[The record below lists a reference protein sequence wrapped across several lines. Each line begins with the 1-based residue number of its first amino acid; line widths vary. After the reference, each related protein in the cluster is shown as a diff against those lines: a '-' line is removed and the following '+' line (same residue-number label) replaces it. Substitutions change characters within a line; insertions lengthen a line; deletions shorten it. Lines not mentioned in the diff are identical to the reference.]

1 VIRGIIFD
9 CFGVLYHG
17 SLDYLRELAPP
28 ERVDEVTDLSHS
40 YDYGYITQ
48 ADYFSGV
55 GQVIGKAAD
64 EVRQICR
71 EQHVRN
77 EVLVEYVR
85 TLRPAY
91 KTALLSN
98 VGRGFVESLFTAEE
112 LKALF
117 DVEILSNEVGMVKP
131 SAGIYQLTADRLGLS
146 PEQCVMV
153 DDIDRNVEGA
163 RAAGMQG
170 ILYQNMGQFRREL
183 AALTEDNDA

>member
-1 VIRGIIFD
+1 MIRGIIFD

-28 ERVDEVTDLSHS
+28 DRVGEVTDLSHS

-48 ADYFSGV
+48 VDYFRGV
-55 GQVIGKAAD
+55 GEVIGKTAD
-64 EVRQICR
+64 EVRQICK

-77 EVLVEYVR
+77 EVLVGYVR

-112 LKALF
+112 LKELF
-117 DVEILSNEVGMVKP
+117 DAEVLSNEVGMAKP
-131 SAGIYQLTADRLGLS
+131 NVGIYQLTADRLGLS
-146 PEQCVMV
+146 PRQCVMI
-153 DDIDRNVEGA
+153 DDIDRNVQGA
-163 RAAGMQG
+163 RAAGMRG
-170 ILYQNMGQFRREL
+170 ILYQNMKQFQREL
-183 AALTEDNDA
+183 AALTEGDDA

>member
-1 VIRGIIFD
+1 MIRGIIFD

-28 ERVDEVTDLSHS
+28 DRVDEVTDLSHS
-40 YDYGYITQ
+40 YDYGYISQT
-48 ADYFSGV
+48 DYFTGV
-55 GQVIGKAAD
+55 GVVIGKTPD

-77 EVLVEYVR
+77 GALIDFVR
-85 TLRPAY
+85 TLRPTY

-98 VGRGFVESLFTAEE
+98 VGRGFVESLFTQKE
-112 LKALF
+112 LNELF
-117 DVEILSNEVGMVKP
+117 DVEILSNEVGMAKP
-131 SAGIYQLTADRLGLS
+131 SVGIYHLTADRLGLS
-146 PEQCVMV
+146 PSQCVMI

-170 ILYQNMGQFRREL
+170 ILYQNMDQFRAEL
-183 AALTEDNDA
+183 RSVLEGNDA

>member
-1 VIRGIIFD
+1 MIRGIIFD

-28 ERVDEVTDLSHS
+28 NRVGEVTDLSHS

-55 GQVIGKAAD
+55 GQVIGKTSD

-77 EVLVEYVR
+77 EALVEYAR

-98 VGRGFVESLFTAEE
+98 VGRGFVESLFTTEE

-117 DVEILSNEVGMVKP
+117 DVEILSNEVGMAKP
-131 SAGIYQLTADRLGLS
+131 SVGIYQLTADRLELL
-146 PEQCVMV
+146 PEQCVMI

-163 RAAGMQG
+163 RAVGMYG
-170 ILYQNMGQFRREL
+170 ILYRNMDQFRTEL
-183 AALTEDNDA
+183 ELLLEGDNA

>member
-1 VIRGIIFD
+1 MIRGIIFD